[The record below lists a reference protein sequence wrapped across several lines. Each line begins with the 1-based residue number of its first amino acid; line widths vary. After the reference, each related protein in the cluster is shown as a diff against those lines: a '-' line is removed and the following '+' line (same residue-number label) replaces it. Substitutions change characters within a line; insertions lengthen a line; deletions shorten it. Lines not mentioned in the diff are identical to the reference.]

1 MKERIKRAM
10 VGGAQ
15 LVPGEEEIEI
25 HLDLRL
31 GFAILHLWLCWA
43 HFARFSDW
51 LSSIVVMM

>member
-1 MKERIKRAM
+1 M

-25 HLDLRL
+25 HLDLIL
-31 GFAILHLWLCWA
+31 GFAILQLWLCWA
-43 HFARFSDW
+43 HLARFSDW